1 MSEIYV
7 TVNHYDRSATA
18 ERPRCQGCTSEG
30 SPFPEPADYQLV
42 GASGTIDLC
51 RRCVL
56 HSIKSFAAR
65 FMMFD
70 PRATRDLMD
79 FFAANASKKRPA
91 KKQPVAKKRRQSSK
105 KVIDAVTPLLLEEK
119 KSS

>member
-7 TVNHYDRSATA
+7 TVNHYDGSATA
-18 ERPRCQGCTSEG
+18 ERPHCQGCTSEG
-30 SPFPEPADYQLV
+30 SPFPEPAEYQLV

-70 PRATRDLMD
+70 RSATRDLMD
-79 FFAANASKKRPA
+79 FFAATAPKKRPA
-91 KKQPVAKKRRQSSK
+91 PKKRRQPSK
-105 KVIDAVTPLLLEEK
+105 KNVIDTVTTLLLEDN
-119 KSS
+119 KS

>member
-7 TVNHYDRSATA
+7 TVNHYGETPTTS
-18 ERPRCQGCTSEG
+18 RPSCQGCTAEG
-30 SPFPEPADYQLV
+30 SPLPAPAEYQLV

-70 PRATRDLMD
+70 RSATRDLMD
-79 FFAANASKKRPA
+79 FFAANAT
-91 KKQPVAKKRRQSSK
+91 KKQPTTKKRRQPYK
-105 KVIDAVTPLLLEEK
+105 KNVIDAVTPLLLEEK